1 MIEDGVLVAY
11 NGEGGEVIV
20 PEGVTALGDNV
31 FSGNHLITKLVLPE
45 GLTTIGYASIYF
57 LKNLTEIV
65 LPTTLETIGYPA
77 ASLNEEFEVP
87 ETVSTLG
94 TLVFAHTKNLKK
106 IVMPSVVEIGAAA
119 FTGSG
124 VEIVVGENLAYVG
137 NNAFANSNLRKID
150 LSNAVEIGEL
160 AFEGTNLTEITLK
173 KAEYI
178 GNKAFGGISTLQ
190 KVTLGGVGE
199 FNFARAFYDSNV
211 KEIVLD
217 DCEAF
222 ALENN
227 FFTNGTKTVLY
238 RYIGTDEKVMIPEGI
253 VKIESDAFRGNMNL
267 KSLELPKSLRFI
279 GDGAFYGCGNLK
291 EITFKSE
298 KAPILQSY
306 FRENA
311 RYLYNQFV
319 MNLDDTEK
327 PLEITV
333 YCNGDKSF
341 MTPIWKMYF
350 KNIMKMS

>member
-1 MIEDGVLVAY
+1 M
-11 NGEGGEVIV
+11 
-20 PEGVTALGDNV
+20 
-31 FSGNHLITKLVLPE
+31 HLFLSTE
-45 GLTTIGYASIYF
+45 AIG
-57 LKNLTEIV
+57 
-65 LPTTLETIGYPA
+65 
-77 ASLNEEFEVP
+77 
-87 ETVSTLG
+87 
-94 TLVFAHTKNLKK
+94 
-106 IVMPSVVEIGAAA
+106 
-119 FTGSG
+119 
-124 VEIVVGENLAYVG
+124 
-137 NNAFANSNLRKID
+137 
-150 LSNAVEIGEL
+150 
-160 AFEGTNLTEITLK
+160 
-173 KAEYI
+173 
-178 GNKAFGGISTLQ
+178 
-190 KVTLGGVGE
+190 VTLGGVGE
-199 FNFARAFYDSNV
+199 FNFARAFYGSNV

-217 DCEAF
+217 NCEAF

-238 RYIGTDEKVMIPEGI
+238 RYLGTDEKVMIPEGI

-279 GDGAFYGCGNLK
+279 GDGAFFGCGNLK

-319 MNLDDTEK
+319 MNLDDTEM